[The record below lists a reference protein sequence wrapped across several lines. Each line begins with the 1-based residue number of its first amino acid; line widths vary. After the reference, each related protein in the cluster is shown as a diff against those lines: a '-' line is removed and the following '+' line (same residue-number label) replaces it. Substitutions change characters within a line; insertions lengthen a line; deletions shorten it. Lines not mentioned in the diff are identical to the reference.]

1 MKYEKP
7 YIALLSPAVAAIQG
21 DEKDDTALP
30 DVDNQPL
37 FSITAYQADE

>member
-1 MKYEKP
+1 MRYEKP
-7 YIALLSPAVAAIQG
+7 QLVLLAAAVAAIQG

-37 FSITAYQADE
+37 FSMTAYQADE